1 MHIICII
8 LPSDRNFPFP
18 YLGYNLPESNTGIVD
33 VSCEHTQRE
42 EGAIDVNNIWVPE
55 IGFHFRSKKEID
67 VRNANFNMGV
77 KGNIFS
83 SNDLSFH

>member
-55 IGFHFRSKKEID
+55 IGFHFRSKRKLTFETPILTWGLKATYF
-67 VRNANFNMGV
+67 RQM
-77 KGNIFS
+77 I
-83 SNDLSFH
+83 